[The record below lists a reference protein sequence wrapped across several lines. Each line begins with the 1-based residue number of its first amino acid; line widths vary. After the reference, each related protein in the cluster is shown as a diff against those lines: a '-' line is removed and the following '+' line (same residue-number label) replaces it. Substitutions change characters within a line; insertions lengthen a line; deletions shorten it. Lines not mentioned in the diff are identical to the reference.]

1 MRDRSTTSLRP
12 YGQVLAVYL
21 CGLFAFVDLYSMQPL
36 LPLLRRVFRASESE
50 AGFIISASTLGVAA
64 SAALLAIFAERLNR
78 KRLIVGSMGALALC
92 TVVTST
98 VSSLPALGAL
108 RVLQGLVTPGIFT
121 ITIAYITEE
130 WPAVLVPRVMSLYVA
145 GTLSGGF
152 LGRLCGGLI
161 GARYGWRAVFL
172 TLGVLGFCGM
182 ALTQRLL
189 PPALTRPIPGKRSRL
204 GPFLGNLRNPVLL
217 ATFAIGF
224 CMLFTMVALFS
235 YITFYLVAPPFG
247 LSTDALSWLFAV
259 YLCGLLATVG
269 AGNVLVRVGLRRGM
283 LAAITLCLTGVAL
296 TLVPS
301 LWVVAMGLAVVTSGV
316 FIAQTCANSF
326 LRDAAPGGSRV
337 SAAGMYVCCYYIG
350 GTVGGV
356 LPGIFWNHG
365 GWHACVALIS
375 SFLVIAGVTTLFGWR
390 SATPEPI
397 PL

>member
-36 LPLLRRVFRASESE
+36 LPLLRRVFRVSESG
-50 AGFIISASTLGVAA
+50 AGFIISASSLGVAA

-121 ITIAYITEE
+121 VTIAYITEE

-145 GTLSGGF
+145 GTVSGGF

-182 ALTQRLL
+182 ALTQRLP
-189 PPALTRPIPGKRSRL
+189 PPALTRPIPGKRA
-204 GPFLGNLRNPVLL
+204 G
-217 ATFAIGF
+217 
-224 CMLFTMVALFS
+224 
-235 YITFYLVAPPFG
+235 LV
-247 LSTDALSWLFAV
+247 LSWAIYAILFYWRHLPSASACSSRWSHSSATSPSIWWHLLSASRPMHSAGYSPSISAASWQPLRPVTCLFASD
-259 YLCGLLATVG
+259 C
-269 AGNVLVRVGLRRGM
+269 
-283 LAAITLCLTGVAL
+283 GVACWP
-296 TLVPS
+296 PS
-301 LWVVAMGLAVVTSGV
+301 PCVSLAWPSP
-316 FIAQTCANSF
+316 SF
-326 LRDAAPGGSRV
+326 HRCGS
-337 SAAGMYVCCYYIG
+337 
-350 GTVGGV
+350 
-356 LPGIFWNHG
+356 
-365 GWHACVALIS
+365 
-375 SFLVIAGVTTLFGWR
+375 
-390 SATPEPI
+390 
-397 PL
+397 